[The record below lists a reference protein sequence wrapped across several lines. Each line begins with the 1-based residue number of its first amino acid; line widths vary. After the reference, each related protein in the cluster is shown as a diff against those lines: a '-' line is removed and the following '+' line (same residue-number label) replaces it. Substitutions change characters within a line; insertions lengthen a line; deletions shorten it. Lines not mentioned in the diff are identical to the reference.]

1 MNTSGGS
8 SLTRLSGGTS
18 PYNYKEDHR
27 IPGLFAEHL
36 LLEMRRIIADLT
48 EKQHRHKK
56 TRQQKTKKRKRGGK
70 VRGYFYTAS
79 LSVKK
84 NEEDHRRL
92 N

>member
-8 SLTRLSGGTS
+8 SLIRLSGGTS
-18 PYNYKEDHR
+18 PYSYKEDQR

-56 TRQQKTKKRKRGGK
+56 TRQQKTKKRRGGK
-70 VRGYFYTAS
+70 VRGYFYNAS

-84 NEEDHRRL
+84 NEEGHRRL